1 MKANQV
7 HRAVF
12 LVRVTINAFT
22 GIEKLLEELQKQ
34 NAEQREL
41 LNNLSES
48 EFPTPVTA
56 GFLSEL
62 VSRLAC

>member
-7 HRAVF
+7 GPAMS
-12 LVRVTINAFT
+12 LPTEITSNSSID
-22 GIEKLLEELQKQ
+22 IEKLLEELQKQ

-48 EFPTPVTA
+48 E
-56 GFLSEL
+56 LSLPFYVEIHF
-62 VSRLAC
+62 

>member
-7 HRAVF
+7 SPASFF
-12 LVRVTINAFT
+12 LAIATTNTFLD
-22 GIEKLLEELQKQ
+22 IEKLLEELQKQ

-48 EFPTPVTA
+48 TS
-56 GFLSEL
+56 LL
-62 VSRLAC
+62 LILAIILC

>member
-7 HRAVF
+7 GPAMS
-12 LVRVTINAFT
+12 LPTEITSNSCID
-22 GIEKLLEELQKQ
+22 IEKLLEELQKQ

-48 EFPTPVTA
+48 E
-56 GFLSEL
+56 LSLPFYVEIHF
-62 VSRLAC
+62 

>member
-7 HRAVF
+7 RRAVF
-12 LVRVTINAFT
+12 LVSVTINAFS

-48 EFPTPVTA
+48 EFPTSVTT
-56 GFLSEL
+56 GLLSEF